1 MEVKAAHRNAS
12 DPGDMR
18 MHRLTTRWGLTGA
31 LIANR
36 SVVVPH
42 TRKELAHGPVSGK
55 GNYGDLVREKGGDV
69 TVCPIREF
77 LLFSLF
83 PIPFALPLPL

>member
-1 MEVKAAHRNAS
+1 
-12 DPGDMR
+12 

-77 LLFSLF
+77 LLF
-83 PIPFALPLPL
+83 ALPNPIRSSTSSIKTRTRTRTL